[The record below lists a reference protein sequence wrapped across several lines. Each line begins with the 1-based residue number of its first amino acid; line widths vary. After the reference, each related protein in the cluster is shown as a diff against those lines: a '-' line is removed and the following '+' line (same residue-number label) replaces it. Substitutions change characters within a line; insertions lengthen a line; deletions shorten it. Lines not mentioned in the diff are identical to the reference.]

1 MLIKHRNAFND
12 WLHSR
17 DRMKPHNPH
26 EPAMMTVIELMQGVV
41 CIGLV
46 IVLLYLVWQVS
57 TPAGI
62 AEIEGFARYIWE
74 AV

>member
-12 WLHSR
+12 WLHSS

-62 AEIEGFARYIWE
+62 AEIEGIARAIWE